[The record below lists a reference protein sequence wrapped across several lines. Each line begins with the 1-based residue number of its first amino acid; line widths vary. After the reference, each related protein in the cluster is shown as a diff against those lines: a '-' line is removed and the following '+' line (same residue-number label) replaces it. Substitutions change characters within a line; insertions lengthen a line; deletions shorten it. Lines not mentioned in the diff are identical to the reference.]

1 MGGLLMKKRAARC
14 GRQSRCKCGRQS
26 KCGRQKRWSELSGR
40 QRAAI
45 CTAATVQIGLLVG
58 ALLDLRRRPPD
69 QVNGPKPLW
78 AAISFVNF
86 VGPLAYFAFGRKR

>member
-1 MGGLLMKKRAARC
+1 MGGLLMRKRTA
-14 GRQSRCKCGRQS
+14 KCGRQS
-26 KCGRQKRWSELSGR
+26 QCRCARQKRWGELSGR

-58 ALLDLRRRPPD
+58 ALLDLRRRPAD
-69 QVNGPKPLW
+69 RVNGPKPLW